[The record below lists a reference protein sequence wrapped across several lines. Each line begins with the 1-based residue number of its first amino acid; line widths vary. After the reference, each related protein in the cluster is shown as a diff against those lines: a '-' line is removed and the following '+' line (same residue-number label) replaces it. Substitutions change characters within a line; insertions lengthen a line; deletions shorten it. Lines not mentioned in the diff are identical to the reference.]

1 MKLLHTADLH
11 MDSAFAALD
20 GDRAALRRSEQRAL
34 LARMAELADKE
45 KVDAVLMCGDL
56 LDSARSFAETDEALA
71 EFCESVPAPV
81 FIAPGNHDWYGP
93 SSPYARLSLPGG
105 THVFKT
111 LEPER
116 VELESGNIWGAG
128 WTGPTA
134 PPLTGFRASGGGI
147 NVMALHAV
155 VGAPDGRYR
164 TITEEAI
171 AFSGLDYLALGHVHG
186 YTGPRRAG
194 GTVWCYPGCPEGR
207 GFDETGEKGVVI
219 ADVTEKGTELRF
231 VPVCSRRYEIRETE
245 AGDDALAAVLAAMPE
260 GAPRDVYRIILT
272 GETDVR
278 PDTAALASALEGK
291 FFALE
296 IKDKTRPRVDIWAGT
311 GEDTLRGAFLKRM
324 KVRYEAAEDED
335 AREKTERAVRIGLAA
350 LENRDWSTI

>member
-20 GDRAALRRSEQRAL
+20 GDRAVLRRSEQRSL
-34 LARMAELADKE
+34 LARMAELANSE

-56 LDSARSFAETDEALA
+56 LDSARSYAETDEALA
-71 EFCESVPAPV
+71 EFCESVSAPV

-93 SSPYARLSLPGG
+93 SSPYARLSLPAG
-105 THVFKT
+105 THIFRS

-116 VELESGNIWGAG
+116 VELEAGSIWGAG

-134 PPLTGFRASGGGI
+134 PPLAGFRAAGEGI
-147 NVMALHAV
+147 NVMVLHAV
-155 VGAPDGRYR
+155 VGVPDGRYR

-171 AFSGLDYLALGHVHG
+171 AFSGLNYLALGHVHG

-219 ADVTEKGTELRF
+219 ADVTGNGTELRF
-231 VPVCSRRYEIRETE
+231 VPVCSRRYEIREVE

-260 GAPRDVYRIILT
+260 GAPRDVYRLILT

-278 PDTAALASALEGK
+278 PDTAALLAALESR

-296 IKDKTRPRVDIWAGT
+296 IKDRTRPRVDVWAGT

-324 KVRYEAAEDED
+324 RVRYEAAEDD
-335 AREKTERAVRIGLAA
+335 AAREKTERAARIGLAA